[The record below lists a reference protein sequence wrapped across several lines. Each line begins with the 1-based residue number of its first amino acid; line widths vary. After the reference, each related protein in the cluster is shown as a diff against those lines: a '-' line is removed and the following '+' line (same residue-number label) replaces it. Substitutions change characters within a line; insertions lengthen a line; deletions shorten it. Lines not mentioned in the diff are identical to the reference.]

1 MKDTFTKI
9 KINTPDAGRDKK
21 IYVTTIFLVERL
33 VIRIRCGEIKLNEN
47 KKKMRLTRV
56 PAT

>member
-1 MKDTFTKI
+1 MKNTFTKI
-9 KINTPDAGRDKK
+9 KINTQGAGRDKK
-21 IYVTTIFLVERL
+21 IYVTKIFLLERL

>member
-9 KINTPDAGRDKK
+9 KINTPDAGRDNK

-47 KKKMRLTRV
+47 K
-56 PAT
+56 